1 MEMGHARKPQKKV
14 WELESDEQQALAKI
28 EENIK
33 QLQGKLKN
41 ENALAWQ
48 ANKLIQMWNQEQKK
62 LEERGVTYDME
73 VQMKAKTLWYIDL
86 CHINKQVKRAS
97 SWKTSGPKNTG
108 YFNRR

>member
-41 ENALAWQ
+41 ENALA
-48 ANKLIQMWNQEQKK
+48 
-62 LEERGVTYDME
+62 
-73 VQMKAKTLWYIDL
+73 
-86 CHINKQVKRAS
+86 
-97 SWKTSGPKNTG
+97 
-108 YFNRR
+108 